1 MKIYN
6 ITFDDGTPLM
16 KSATIESENIIK
28 ALEEFGEV
36 GKVVGVVGINPLPKA
51 KAVTILANS
60 SNMTLLK
67 GGRVEVIKLITDT
80 HVETEENKYNLECV
94 KMI

>member
-1 MKIYN
+1 
-6 ITFDDGTPLM
+6 
-16 KSATIESENIIK
+16 
-28 ALEEFGEV
+28 
-36 GKVVGVVGINPLPKA
+36 
-51 KAVTILANS
+51 
-60 SNMTLLK
+60 MTLLK